1 MKIVLEEIVR
11 HPYRLTL
18 ELTETELSQLQDTL
32 HTVSILSRQFTDYQ
46 REQAAALDDRIST
59 FWRA

>member
-46 REQAAALDDRIST
+46 REQAAALDDRISKI
-59 FWRA
+59 WRE

>member
-1 MKIVLEEIVR
+1 MKIALEEIVR
-11 HPYRLTL
+11 HPYKLTL

-46 REQAAALDDRIST
+46 REQAANIDDRISKI
-59 FWRA
+59 WRE